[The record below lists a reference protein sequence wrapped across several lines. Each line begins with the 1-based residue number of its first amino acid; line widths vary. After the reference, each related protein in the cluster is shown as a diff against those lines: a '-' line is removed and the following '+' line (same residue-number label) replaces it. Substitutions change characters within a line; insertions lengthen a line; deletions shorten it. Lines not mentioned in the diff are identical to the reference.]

1 MPDPASAE
9 EGEQRLAL
17 NWIARTLPLISG
29 ERSERDVWSLELAC
43 TPTTPVVFVQLPKL
57 DVVGSSPIARSSKVV
72 LVNELQAADHER

>member
-1 MPDPASAE
+1 MPDPASAG

-43 TPTTPVVFVQLPKL
+43 TPTTPLFSFSFPSWTSWVRVP
-57 DVVGSSPIARSSKVV
+57 SPRSSKVV